1 MGQPFGPPDGDWC
14 AGPPPPH
21 HIGASP
27 PRRGAFFLADG
38 TCRRHWRRHLATAHG
53 LVAATRD
60 GRSDVRMPALLS
72 RLRRSETV
80 QATIPPRLS
89 SHALGNA
96 GLSPLE
102 TDFTGVSRN
111 LAGVPQL
118 IAMHTARAIRDP
130 AVTKP
135 EGIAFWLACGE
146 EKVHCLV
153 TRAALIFLAGCFLLE
168 RDYEKVF

>member
-1 MGQPFGPPDGDWC
+1 
-14 AGPPPPH
+14 
-21 HIGASP
+21 
-27 PRRGAFFLADG
+27 
-38 TCRRHWRRHLATAHG
+38 
-53 LVAATRD
+53 
-60 GRSDVRMPALLS
+60 MPALLS

-168 RDYEKVF
+168 RDYEKVFGTYREDIERTAAWKYRLGHGRRLPLTVNVHDLIASGSELGVSDDTPATVG